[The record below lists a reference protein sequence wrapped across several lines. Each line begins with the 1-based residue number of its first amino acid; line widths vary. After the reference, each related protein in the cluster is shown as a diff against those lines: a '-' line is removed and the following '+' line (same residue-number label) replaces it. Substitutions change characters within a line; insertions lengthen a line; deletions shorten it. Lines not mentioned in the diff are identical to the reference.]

1 MEQEGGDNGL
11 NCLGHVNLANSI
23 RTLHK
28 KSLSPKT
35 LESLCIEYSAKNVHQ
50 MVDWHESLNLR
61 KFLNKYYITK
71 SEYKFNLYIIFMYQ

>member
-1 MEQEGGDNGL
+1 MEQGGDNGL
-11 NCLGHVNLANSI
+11 NCSGHVNLANAI

-71 SEYKFNLYIIFMYQ
+71 QALNISLIYT